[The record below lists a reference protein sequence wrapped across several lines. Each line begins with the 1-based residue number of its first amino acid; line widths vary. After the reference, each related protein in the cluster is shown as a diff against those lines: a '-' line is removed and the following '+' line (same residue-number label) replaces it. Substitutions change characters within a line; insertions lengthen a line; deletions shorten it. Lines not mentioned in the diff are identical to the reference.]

1 VTYRVEI
8 AREALEHIRLQA
20 HYIAV
25 VAQSPDNAGRWLTRV
40 LDAAD
45 SLEHYPRR
53 CPLAPEND
61 LVVYEVRAMS
71 VDGFLL
77 LFIIDDADLTVTI
90 VNARHGRQQTDI

>member
-8 AREALEHIRLQA
+8 APEALEHIRLQA

-25 VAQSPDNAGRWLTRV
+25 VAQSPDNAARWLTRV
-40 LDAAD
+40 LEAAD

-61 LVVYEVRAMS
+61 MVVYEVRAKS

-77 LFIIDDADLTVTI
+77 LFIINDTDRTVTI
-90 VNARHGRQQTDI
+90 VNARHARQRPEV

>member
-8 AREALEHIRLQA
+8 APEALDNIRLQA

-25 VAQSPDNAGRWLTRV
+25 VAQSPDNAARWLTRV
-40 LDAAD
+40 LEAAD

-61 LVVYEVRAMS
+61 MVVYEVRAMS

-77 LFIIDDADLTVTI
+77 LFIIDDTDRTVTI
-90 VNARHGRQQTDI
+90 VNARHGRQQPDS